1 MALTIHFDGLCLPK
15 NPGGVATYGFVAKR
29 GAKMIH
35 EEGGLA
41 ATPYSPEAT
50 NNVAEYTGVLKA
62 LEWALTS
69 GMSSETVHVRGDSE
83 LVIRQLKGE
92 YKVKSPSIVTL
103 FKRVRELI
111 TQFPSISFEWVP
123 REKNR
128 EADAL
133 TNRAYAEFIAQ
144 KGGAKRRE
152 DASAKISRGF
162 SIEIET
168 HAAPAAAFRALGD
181 FRAGA
186 GILKGAVES
195 SAPPH
200 RLVLNHGDGSR
211 TVITLTALADG
222 TRLRC
227 EHVRPAGEK
236 EFESLQSAERAWH
249 AALLALQ
256 SRLEDAGP

>member
-29 GAKMIH
+29 GTATIH

-41 ATPYSPEAT
+41 AAPYSPDAT

-62 LEWALTS
+62 LEWALS
-69 GMSSETVHVRGDSE
+69 NGLSVETVHVRGDSE
-83 LVIRQLKGE
+83 LVIKQLKGE
-92 YKVKSPSIVTL
+92 YKVKSPSIVAL

-111 TQFPSISFEWVP
+111 TQFPSISFQWVP

-144 KGGAKRRE
+144 KGGTKRRE
-152 DASAKISRGF
+152 DASAKVIRGF

-168 HAAPAAAFRALGD
+168 PAPPAAAYRTLVD
-181 FRAGA
+181 PEAGLE
-186 GILKGAVES
+186 IPKGKVES

-200 RLVLNHGDGSR
+200 RLVLSHADGSE
-211 TVITLTALADG
+211 TVVTLTALSDG
-222 TRLRC
+222 TRIRC
-227 EHVRPAGEK
+227 EHERSGGEK
-236 EFESLQSAERAWH
+236 DWDSLRAAERAWH

-256 SRLEDAGP
+256 SRLEDARP

>member
-1 MALTIHFDGLCLPK
+1 MALIIHFDGLCLPK

-29 GAKMIH
+29 GTTTIH

-62 LEWALTS
+62 LEWALS
-69 GMSSETVHVRGDSE
+69 NGLSDETVHVRGDSE

-92 YKVKSPSIVTL
+92 YKVKSPSIVGL

-111 TQFPSISFEWVP
+111 TQFSSISFQWVP

-152 DASAKISRGF
+152 DASAKIIRGF

-168 HAAPAAAFRALGD
+168 PAPPAAAFRALGD
-181 FRAGA
+181 PASGL
-186 GILKGAVES
+186 GIPKGAVES

-200 RLVLNHGDGSR
+200 RLVLSHGDGSE
-211 TVITLTALADG
+211 TVITLTALSDG
-222 TRLRC
+222 TRIRC
-227 EHVRPAGEK
+227 EHERPAGEK
-236 EFESLQSAERAWH
+236 VWESLRSAEREWH
-249 AALLALQ
+249 EALLALQ
-256 SRLEDAGP
+256 SRLDDGNP